1 MKTVVIPGGAGG
13 GSKKYELV
21 DCKVVDFKDEREDG
35 IDGQVTPNA
44 DFAYTVRQQGL
55 SDGLK
60 WADNQIKLLDASV
73 EAVGQKYERNRVL
86 AWTWF
91 SMLLVSWLIF
101 FLVRMR

>member
-21 DCKVVDFKDEREDG
+21 RCEVYDYANERWDGVDGEVRPVESMRPVYEREA
-35 IDGQVTPNA
+35 TNNA
-44 DFAYTVRQQGL
+44 LRHSETILR
-55 SDGLK
+55 
-60 WADNQIKLLDASV
+60 
-73 EAVGQKYERNRVL
+73 YERSRVL

>member
-21 DCKVVDFKDEREDG
+21 SCEVHNFKEEDESGLDG
-35 IDGQVTPNA
+35 TILPSETI
-44 DFAYTVRQQGL
+44 
-55 SDGLK
+55 LK
-60 WADNQIKLLDASV
+60 YYYDS
-73 EAVGQKYERNRVL
+73 ERNRVL